1 MDGNQGAS
9 QAKRH
14 IKSSLSQHEGSSPVA
29 KGNEGSSV
37 ISIEQLDRLVRLIDR
52 SDVFELELK
61 QPGAGTRLV
70 LRKAR
75 AAESNG
81 QPTAA
86 SAGVP
91 FAEAQPLSS
100 TSAQGE
106 TKHIITAHLVGFFHV
121 WAKPRGGA
129 LVAVGDR
136 VKTGQL
142 VATIQSLNVINEVES
157 TVAGRVVEILVQ
169 DGQPVEYGQHLMVLD
184 SAEGA

>member
-14 IKSSLSQHEGSSPVA
+14 IKSSLSQHEGQSPAA
-29 KGNEGSSV
+29 KENEAASV
-37 ISIEQLDRLVRLIDR
+37 ISVEQLDRLVRLLDR

-81 QPTAA
+81 QPAA
-86 SAGVP
+86 APAGVP
-91 FAEAQPLSS
+91 FAEAQPLTS
-100 TSAQGE
+100 TFAQGE

-136 VKTGQL
+136 IKTGHL
-142 VATIQSLNVINEVES
+142 VATIQSLNVINELES
-157 TVAGRVVEILVQ
+157 TFAGRGVDIHVHH
-169 DGQPVEYGQHLMVLD
+169 DQPVEYGQHLMVID
-184 SAEGA
+184 SSEGA

>member
-14 IKSSLSQHEGSSPVA
+14 IKSSLSQHEGQSPTA
-29 KGNEGSSV
+29 KEIEDASV
-37 ISIEQLDRLVRLIDR
+37 ISVEQLDRLVRLLDR

-61 QPGAGTRLV
+61 QPDAGTRLV

-81 QPTAA
+81 QPAVA
-86 SAGVP
+86 PAGVP
-91 FAEAQPLSS
+91 FAEAQPPTS

-106 TKHIITAHLVGFFHV
+106 MKHVITAHLVGFFHV

-136 VKTGQL
+136 IKMGQL
-142 VATIQSLNVINEVES
+142 VATIQSLNIINEVES

-169 DGQPVEYGQHLMVLD
+169 DGQPVEYGQHLMVID
-184 SAEGA
+184 SSEGA